1 MRFKRGFSRL
11 KCSPQ
16 DCAYGHDM
24 TKGGRILGSQRLDT
38 GPLSEV
44 VRKDVPDL
52 GSYSRRGPQLQRQSG
67 CNRTG
72 LSKRIEAKL
81 SEFSATLS
89 KISTLAMGMRSICR
103 WYHFN
108 QGYIYIPV
116 A

>member
-1 MRFKRGFSRL
+1 MRDLIQTRT
-11 KCSPQ
+11 
-16 DCAYGHDM
+16 CAYGHDM

-44 VRKDVPDL
+44 VRKDL

-89 KISTLAMGMRSICR
+89 KIRTLAMGMRSICR